1 MNIVKFLTFISL
13 ATQSFAY
20 SLNSNSNT
28 NISATSNRRAFLK
41 TASWI
46 GIAGT
51 AASALVPQEA
61 NAIGPVKLTLNPIA
75 YSARICPPDRPI
87 PGKCT

>member
-1 MNIVKFLTFISL
+1 
-13 ATQSFAY
+13 
-20 SLNSNSNT
+20 LNM
-28 NISATSNRRAFLK
+28 SATSNRRAFLK

-46 GIAGT
+46 GISGT
-51 AASALVPQEA
+51 AASSLVPQEA
-61 NAIGPVKLTLNPIA
+61 NAIGPVKVPLNPIE